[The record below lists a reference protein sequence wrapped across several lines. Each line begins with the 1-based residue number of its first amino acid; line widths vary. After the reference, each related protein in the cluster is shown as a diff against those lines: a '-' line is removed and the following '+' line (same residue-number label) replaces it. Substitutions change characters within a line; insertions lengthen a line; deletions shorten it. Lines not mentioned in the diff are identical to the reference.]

1 MIDERFV
8 EVLDRREREF
18 QHHLF
23 VGGQSVQ
30 LGENFVAQDGFSL
43 GFVGD
48 GDVHFGF
55 DDRHQTVRKNLHADF
70 KLLGDDGFDAFGVGG
85 VDHRAFLGA
94 KDAFGH
100 GAGEKGVELWHRF
113 HQLNA
118 VCLVCE
124 PFVDFQ
130 ERHDRFCIPEEFSGR
145 GAVDVAVHGHFKE
158 DCADDF
164 FAGEGRGFDDPRPH
178 LVDHVEHLGVAVV
191 FAFFDTVEAQGLG
204 GRTATLVESC
214 DKAFAFGYLSGH
226 LRVHY

>member
-23 VGGQSVQ
+23 VGRKSVQ
-30 LGENFVAQDGFSL
+30 LSEDFVAQDGFGL
-43 GFVGD
+43 GLIGD
-48 GDVHFGF
+48 GDVHFGL
-55 DDRHQTVRKNLHADF
+55 DDRHQAVRENLHTDF
-70 KLLGDDGFDAFGVGG
+70 KLLCDDGFDAFGVRC
-85 VDHRAFLGA
+85 VDDRAFFGA

-100 GAGEKGVELWHRF
+100 GAREKGVEVRHRF

-124 PFVDFQ
+124 SLVDFQ
-130 ERHDRFCIPEEFSGR
+130 EGHDRFCVPEEFSGR

-158 DCADDF
+158 DRADDF
-164 FAGEGRGFDDPRPH
+164 VAREGRGFDDPRPH

-191 FAFFDTVEAQGLG
+191 FAFFNTVEAQGLG
-204 GRTATLVESC
+204 GRAATLVESC